1 MADSPTINSHSPHSI
16 PPVGASTAA
25 SAADVS
31 NKRGFFDLPFEIR
44 RAIYKEAGLLKK
56 LSIEPLFNS
65 ARFKPGSVLR
75 VSKAFNEE
83 VAPLIYEDREF
94 WFDGFYSSIKFIN
107 TIGSKNA
114 SYIRHLHVG
123 AFEQRLSYYY
133 PQVPGLTVFLKSMT
147 DNCPNLRSFNVNYIT
162 LKNFSKHIGIPTNR
176 TRGRGSF
183 EDIKEI
189 SDAFPQLSNISY
201 LRSRS
206 LLCLASPDAVQ
217 DRRFYDGTIGGAI
230 PKVSEYEPIDFE
242 EEFKKYQRRV
252 STNARRRQRYA
263 ERRDKLLEASQE

>member
-1 MADSPTINSHSPHSI
+1 MADSPTINSQSPHSMA
-16 PPVGASTAA
+16 PVGASTAA

-114 SYIRHLHVG
+114 SYIRHLHVR
-123 AFEQRLSYYY
+123 AFEQRLLHYY

-162 LKNFSKHIGIPTNR
+162 LKNFSKHIGMPTNR